1 MPGSRVNHGTQFGLR
16 TLKISSSLLAGKEG
30 SVAVG
35 GGYNPSSHRAKSS
48 TPGLFLE
55 EFVTGPYLKT
65 DNLHNLRTH
74 TYSPL
79 QVPNQSSTKA
89 ARFKLWVEKI
99 QTSLRMIGVGSSDR

>member
-16 TLKISSSLLAGKEG
+16 TLKISSSLLAGKEE
-30 SVAVG
+30 SAAVG

-74 TYSPL
+74 TYSAL
-79 QVPNQSSTKA
+79 QVSNQSSTKA
-89 ARFKLWVEKI
+89 ARFKQWVEKI

>member
-30 SVAVG
+30 SAAVG

-74 TYSPL
+74 TYSAL

-89 ARFKLWVEKI
+89 ARFKQWVEKI